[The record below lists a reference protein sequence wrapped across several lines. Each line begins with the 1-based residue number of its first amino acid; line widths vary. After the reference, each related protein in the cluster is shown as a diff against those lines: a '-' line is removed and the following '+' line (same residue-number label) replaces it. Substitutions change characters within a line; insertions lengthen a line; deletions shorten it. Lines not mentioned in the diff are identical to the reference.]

1 MRPPSGPNS
10 IVEDELTFSQA
21 MLRISLLVLLFSVV
35 AIFKLDI
42 NIADELPYNEE
53 ETKFKIA
60 EDEDF
65 KIFYKINTGL
75 ANVRSHQSSKKARL

>member
-1 MRPPSGPNS
+1 MCIR
-10 IVEDELTFSQA
+10 D
-21 MLRISLLVLLFSVV
+21 R
-35 AIFKLDI
+35 DI
-42 NIADELPYNEE
+42 NIVNELPYNQE

-75 ANVRSHQSSKKARL
+75 ANVRSHQVQKKARL